1 MLKWIASGCL
11 VIVVVVAIVMYA
23 GYRRLKTVAA
33 AGPTFSLG
41 IHAPAARVFASM
53 SHTDSLSAWFSPGST
68 IRTPK
73 NGTLARGDTIY
84 LVGRRDSVP
93 RAAWIVDTIVP
104 NSVLAMRFV
113 GLPGGMVVTRRRD
126 SVSVSGDSTLVTSTV
141 GSFMSDSLAAAR
153 SRTSGVTAGMID
165 MTSTMGIAGARMQAE
180 AEYKRLKTHI
190 EGGPVSRP

>member
-11 VIVVVVAIVMYA
+11 VIIVVIGVVAYL
-23 GYRRLKTVAA
+23 GYRQLKTVAA
-33 AGPTFSLG
+33 AGPSVSVG
-41 IHAPAARVFASM
+41 IHAPATRVFASM
-53 SHTDSLSAWFSPGST
+53 SHTDSLPAWFAPNAS

-73 NGTLARGDTIY
+73 RGALALGDTLY

-93 RAAWIVDTIVP
+93 RMAWVVDTIVP
-104 NSVLAMRFV
+104 NAILAMRWIA
-113 GLPGGMVVTRRRD
+113 LPSGMMLTRRRD
-126 SVSVSGDSTLVTSTV
+126 SLSVSGDSTFVTSTV
-141 GSFMSDSLAAAR
+141 SSFLSDSLSAAKSR
-153 SRTSGVTAGMID
+153 SGGVGGGMID